1 MSARQPFIPQQR
13 PPSKPNPSEASADES
28 FRPNGLLSD
37 SSNTST
43 ETNAPQSARNGF
55 STSLDTPP
63 LITGAH
69 KPLNLAGF
77 VKKKSH
83 GTVHTSGKAHQV
95 IDDHSSSSPKPMNQ
109 QATRIVA
116 PSPFF
121 PSSSGFAPI
130 AAFRT
135 PSISSSKLQTSTS
148 TDEFGSNQPHIPSG
162 PAQDGSNNSD
172 RYSQARAGH
181 RMRPLSQPSLERI
194 YEIEEETPPEY
205 GIQGPGAGDGQEII
219 RNSSTA
225 PEGHARYESDGK
237 EKPPPLRRINKRPQR
252 NEDVEDE
259 LDYGNPTKRYKP
271 DNLDEEQS
279 GYYSLQPSPRPQYDH
294 QDSHTPTFAHDIRDQ
309 TVEHALSRPVYTGR
323 DPKEASI
330 HHEHALH
337 RLLGQELDAY
347 VDTHLESYEQAK
359 KKWAQCSMDEW
370 KTGADG
376 QRAHDVRPIEVSS
389 VHPLTLTFRTKL
401 ALHAS
406 LHSTLAAHRTVL
418 SDRED
423 TLKEVR
429 TTLVRE
435 GGNVVS
441 GKGAASF
448 GGNGNEDELVLS
460 KDGTI

>member
-13 PPSKPNPSEASADES
+13 PPFKPNPSEASADES

-63 LITGAH
+63 LMTGAH

-148 TDEFGSNQPHIPSG
+148 TDEFGSNQPHIPSE

-194 YEIEEETPPEY
+194 YEIEEETSPDH
-205 GIQGPGAGDGQEII
+205 GIQGPGAGDGQEMI

-271 DNLDEEQS
+271 DNLDEEQVLS
-279 GYYSLQPSPRPQYDH
+279 VSDRIYAPSRFISSIVRILLSATVSSASVRPPGLPYSHFRSRY
-294 QDSHTPTFAHDIRDQ
+294 
-309 TVEHALSRPVYTGR
+309 SRPNCGTPSISTGLYGTGSKRSLYT
-323 DPKEASI
+323 S
-330 HHEHALH
+330 
-337 RLLGQELDAY
+337 
-347 VDTHLESYEQAK
+347 
-359 KKWAQCSMDEW
+359 
-370 KTGADG
+370 
-376 QRAHDVRPIEVSS
+376 
-389 VHPLTLTFRTKL
+389 
-401 ALHAS
+401 
-406 LHSTLAAHRTVL
+406 
-418 SDRED
+418 
-423 TLKEVR
+423 
-429 TTLVRE
+429 
-435 GGNVVS
+435 
-441 GKGAASF
+441 
-448 GGNGNEDELVLS
+448 
-460 KDGTI
+460 